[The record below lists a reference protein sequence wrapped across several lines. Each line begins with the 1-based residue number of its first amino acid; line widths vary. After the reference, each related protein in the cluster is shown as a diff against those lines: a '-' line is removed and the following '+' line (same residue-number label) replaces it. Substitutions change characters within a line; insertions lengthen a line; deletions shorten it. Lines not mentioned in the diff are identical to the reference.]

1 MTDNYW
7 YGTTKILTGK
17 KGFKSIGLD
26 EDKIDNI
33 VSKSN
38 GLVSYNDIYTIIC
51 TPTKIISGGVDKSDT
66 NIPKDFKLN
75 YVWII
80 VDHGED
86 GIEAQVMD
94 IDSYDTS
101 YYVKISD

>member
-1 MTDNYW
+1 M
-7 YGTTKILTGK
+7 
-17 KGFKSIGLD
+17 
-26 EDKIDNI
+26 
-33 VSKSN
+33 
-38 GLVSYNDIYTIIC
+38 
-51 TPTKIISGGVDKSDT
+51 DKSDT